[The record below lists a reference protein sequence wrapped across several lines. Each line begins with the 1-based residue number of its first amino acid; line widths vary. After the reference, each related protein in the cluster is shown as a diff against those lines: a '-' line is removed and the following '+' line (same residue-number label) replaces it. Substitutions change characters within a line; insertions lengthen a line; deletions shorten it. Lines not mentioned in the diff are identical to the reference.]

1 MAVDIIARALASKA
15 KSQDINARSL
25 TLSNGVTVNSFLNS
39 FTSEVADNVVPT
51 AKGVV
56 NYVSNAIS
64 AAITDALTKEY

>member
-15 KSQDINARSL
+15 NSQDLVVNSL

-39 FTSEVADNVVPT
+39 FTSDVADNVVPT

-56 NYVSNAIS
+56 NYVSSAIS
-64 AAITDALTKEY
+64 AAITEALTKEY